1 MDTSLFRESLTNA
14 ISYWEKMRLVYN
26 GVLIAVVG
34 ACFALNFTTA
44 KANFDMNN
52 FLIFILLGVLANV
65 LYCAAYIV
73 DVVVQMSGFR
83 ERWARYRWVLF
94 SVGMVFAAIVT
105 RFLSLATFEKI

>member
-1 MDTSLFRESLTNA
+1 
-14 ISYWEKMRLVYN
+14 
-26 GVLIAVVG
+26 
-34 ACFALNFTTA
+34 
-44 KANFDMNN
+44 
-52 FLIFILLGVLANV
+52 
-65 LYCAAYIV
+65 V